1 VSSAYR
7 PPATILDEL
16 GITEPSDIDIEGIAQ
31 YCGATIVY
39 EPLAGSAARILGA
52 GDRAII
58 TVDAGSARARQ
69 RFSAGHELGHWM
81 RDRGRVAFSCMDADL
96 LREWDED
103 NPERRANRY
112 AADLLLP
119 RKMVE
124 KAARGMPLTFAS
136 ARELSEIFTTSLV
149 ATAFRLVELG
159 TLPGMLICT
168 ERAGRKW
175 FVRSPLIPE
184 TLWPLRAPGPGAI
197 ATSILAGTATSSRAP
212 EVVDADDWIDHPDA
226 KRYEI
231 LEDSRQVSDGLV
243 MTMLWWKNE
252 AQILAFGEDESEGK
266 PELTGELAF
275 GPRKRRR

>member
-1 VSSAYR
+1 VSVYR
-7 PPATILDEL
+7 APATILDEL
-16 GITEPSDIDIEGIAQ
+16 GITEPSEIDVEAIAQ

-39 EPLAGSAARILGA
+39 ESLDGSAARILGA

-58 TVDAGSARARQ
+58 TVDAGSARPRQ

-81 RDRGRVAFSCMDADL
+81 RDRGKVAFSCVDADL
-96 LREWDED
+96 LREWDDD

-124 KAARGMPLTFAS
+124 KVARGMPLNFGS
-136 ARELSEIFTTSLV
+136 ARELSETFTTSLI
-149 ATAFRLVELG
+149 ATAIRLVELG

-184 TLWPLRAPGPGAI
+184 TLWPLKAPGAGAI
-197 ATSILAGTATSSRAP
+197 AARILAGTATSSRKP

-226 KRYEI
+226 KQYEI

-243 MTMLWWKNE
+243 MTMLWWKDE
-252 AQILAFGEDESEGK
+252 AQILAFGDEDREGK
-266 PELTGELAF
+266 PELTGELTF
-275 GPRKRRR
+275 GPKSRRR